1 LKDFWQKKGW
11 KVMGNDPKK
20 NAENNAENGGAN
32 MSADSSSDANQPD
45 VEYPTADAE
54 VGKLAKDLEDLR
66 QTLLRRQADF
76 DNYRKR
82 VEKERS
88 EDSRR
93 STARVIEALIPV
105 VDSFDQALASHRE
118 PEYANYRKGF
128 ELIHKQLIDNI
139 AKLGAERVDPLG
151 MTFDPHLH
159 QAMDRTE
166 TTDKDEGTILQVF
179 QPGYLF
185 HGRVLRPAMVRV
197 AVHPTAASKTA
208 N

>member
-1 LKDFWQKKGW
+1 MKDAKSGADNTENSSANQAA
-11 KVMGNDPKK
+11 D
-20 NAENNAENGGAN
+20 NAPEAYELDADDA
-32 MSADSSSDANQPD
+32 SADS
-45 VEYPTADAE
+45 EI
-54 VGKLAKDLEDLR
+54 GKLAKDLEDLR

-82 VEKERS
+82 VEKERG

-93 STARVIEALIPV
+93 STARVIEGFIPV
-105 VDSFDQALASHRE
+105 IDSFDQALASHRE

-128 ELIHKQLIDNI
+128 ELIHKQLLDNV
-139 AKLGAERVDPLG
+139 AKLGAERVDPIG

-166 TTDKDEGTILQVF
+166 TTEKDDGTILQVF
-179 QPGYLF
+179 QPGYVF

-197 AVHPTAASKTA
+197 AVHPTAASNSA

>member
-1 LKDFWQKKGW
+1 
-11 KVMGNDPKK
+11 
-20 NAENNAENGGAN
+20 
-32 MSADSSSDANQPD
+32 MSAKEPKNSGENSAEELSRKASAEDSPDSYTLDAD
-45 VEYPTADAE
+45 DTSADPE
-54 VGKLAKDLEDLR
+54 IGKLAKDLDELR

-93 STARVIEALIPV
+93 ATARVIEGLIPV
-105 VDSFDQALASHRE
+105 IDSFDQALAAHRE

-128 ELIHKQLIDNI
+128 ELIHKQLVDNL
-139 AKLGAERVDPLG
+139 ARLGAERVEPLG

-166 TTDKDEGTILQVF
+166 TTEFDDGTILQVF
-179 QPGYLF
+179 QPGYVF

-197 AVHPTAASKTA
+197 AVHPSAASKMA

>member
-1 LKDFWQKKGW
+1 
-11 KVMGNDPKK
+11 VSGNDPKK
-20 NAENNAENGGAN
+20 NAENNLGNVSGNPGEDTPEIYSLDADDAA
-32 MSADSSSDANQPD
+32 ADSDI
-45 VEYPTADAE
+45 
-54 VGKLAKDLEDLR
+54 GKLAKDLEDLR

-88 EDSRR
+88 DDSRR
-93 STARVIEALIPV
+93 STARVIEGLIPV

-139 AKLGAERVDPLG
+139 ARLGAERIDPVG
-151 MTFDPHLH
+151 MTFDPHMH

-166 TTDKDEGTILQVF
+166 TTEHDDGTILQVF
-179 QPGYLF
+179 QPGYVF

-197 AVHPTAASKTA
+197 AVHPGAASKMA

>member
-1 LKDFWQKKGW
+1 VSGKDT
-11 KVMGNDPKK
+11 KK
-20 NAENNAENGGAN
+20 NAENNPESISTNAPEETPEVYNLDADDTA
-32 MSADSSSDANQPD
+32 ADSDI
-45 VEYPTADAE
+45 
-54 VGKLAKDLEDLR
+54 GKLAKDLEDLR

-93 STARVIEALIPV
+93 STALVIEGLIPV

-128 ELIHKQLIDNI
+128 ELIHKQLLDNL
-139 AKLGAERVDPLG
+139 AKLGVERVDPVG
-151 MTFDPHLH
+151 MPFDPHVH

-166 TTDKDEGTILQVF
+166 TTEHEDGTILQVF
-179 QPGYLF
+179 QPGYVF

-197 AVHPTAASKTA
+197 AVHPSAASKSA